1 MHSNSQ
7 ASLALSL
14 PKTAVPSEPHP
25 LQGGHWTL
33 LFQRDFQIK
42 RAVSSNEQQQSYR
55 LRHQVYCEELGF
67 EPTNANAIEQD
78 HYDQRSAHYLLQHRQ
93 SRSLAGTMRMVYCR
107 QPDDKLP
114 LTRYLSA
121 GFIKPD
127 LSPDAFALDSV
138 CELSRLALASDFRRQ
153 QLNHNPAL
161 SQVNPLQV
169 TQSNSHYRYL
179 AAGLYLAALEQAFNE
194 GISHAYALVAPALAR
209 MLNRVGFQFQ
219 QISNAIELNGSR
231 AAYYLDVNSSL
242 HTLCDD
248 YKLLRQVLAAQLA
261 QVGMSGIR

>member
-1 MHSNSQ
+1 MHSTSQ
-7 ASLALSL
+7 ATATLCL
-14 PKTAVPSEPHP
+14 PADDVSTIQTQQHN
-25 LQGGHWTL
+25 GHWTL
-33 LFQRDFQIK
+33 LFQRDFQIR
-42 RAVSSNEQQQSYR
+42 RAVSADEQRQSYR

-67 EPTNANAIEQD
+67 EPTNSCAIEQD
-78 HYDQRSAHYLLQHRQ
+78 HYDARASHYLLQHRQ
-93 SRSLAGTMRMVYCR
+93 TGSLAGTMRMVYCHR
-107 QPDDKLP
+107 PDDTLP
-114 LTRYLSA
+114 LTRYFKS

-127 LSPDAFALDSV
+127 LAPGSFALDSV
-138 CELSRLALASDFRRQ
+138 CELSRLALASNFRRQ

-161 SQVNPLQV
+161 SQLNPLQV
-169 TQSNSHYRYL
+169 TQSQSHYRYL

-194 GISHAYALVAPALAR
+194 GIGHAYALVAPALAR

-219 QISNAIELNGSR
+219 QISHAVELNGSR

-261 QVGMSGIR
+261 QVKVSGIR

>member
-1 MHSNSQ
+1 MHSTSQ
-7 ASLALSL
+7 ATLALRLHDDVVS
-14 PKTAVPSEPHP
+14 K
-25 LQGGHWTL
+25 LQAQHHNGHWTL

-42 RAVSSNEQQQSYR
+42 RAFTAAEQLQCFR
-55 LRHQVYCEELGF
+55 LRHLVYCEELGF
-67 EPTNANAIEQD
+67 EPTNSSAIEQD
-78 HYDQRSAHYLLQHRQ
+78 HYDARASHYLLQHRQ
-93 SRSLAGTMRMVYCR
+93 TDSLAGTMRMVYCR

-114 LTRYLSA
+114 LTRYFQT
-121 GFIKPD
+121 GFNKPD
-127 LSPDAFALDSV
+127 LAPSAFAFDSV
-138 CELSRLALASDFRRQ
+138 CELSRLALANDFRRQ

-161 SQVNPLQV
+161 SQLNPLQV
-169 TQSNSHYRYL
+169 TQSQSHYRYL

-261 QVGMSGIR
+261 QVSMSGIR